1 MARSPYRHLSC
12 PMDHPGNATA
22 GLTVAKHQGR
32 KSRLLLEELAEGRLI
47 REPQVFGNLL
57 DGQVAKYQL
66 MLGFG
71 QQCRGDIVIDGL
83 SRYLASRPKLKCF
96 RDAENQ
102 AVSTARILFAIDDA
116 IRAPPHD
123 EHIEKKP
130 RVRLMATQLPGQ
142 IIQIDKTIHPF
153 IGHQHRVV

>member
-1 MARSPYRHLSC
+1 
-12 PMDHPGNATA
+12 MDHPGSATV
-22 GLTVAKHQGR
+22 GMTVAEHQGR
-32 KSRLLLEELAEGRLI
+32 KSRLLLEKLAEGRLI
-47 REPQVFGNLL
+47 REPRVYGKLL
-57 DGQVAKYQL
+57 DGQVGEYQL
-66 MLGFG
+66 VVGYG
-71 QQCRGDIVIDGL
+71 HYRRDEKVIDGL
-83 SRYLASRPKLKCF
+83 SRYLAGRPKLICF
-96 RDAENQ
+96 RDAEHQ